1 MVKTSWMKIY
11 SDIQLTVWQFHELII
26 IILNYVYLN
35 YNKKQKQ
42 NKKVIFLILQFY
54 IIIHGSRSLQNF
66 V

>member
-1 MVKTSWMKIY
+1 MNYFI
-11 SDIQLTVWQFHELII
+11 F
-26 IILNYVYLN
+26 LNYVYLN

-66 V
+66 A